1 MSSAT
6 SSARLLADEFV
17 TFRLSTEHD
26 WALWAG
32 DLTHLEEWPD
42 VSEAGIES
50 RLASLTDFADRAD
63 QLEATSSNDRT
74 LLETIAFTGR
84 SQSLQLRFEPDLE
97 WVNHTGGIFI
107 QILTFLPRYPLV
119 SAEHGERYLEKIR
132 RLPAFL
138 DSWSDRLETAATN
151 GIVPISHLVTALV
164 STLDRHLAA
173 PVSAGP
179 LAQQPPPTT
188 LPAIEQ
194 ETWRKRLHLLLDEI
208 TPALRRLRATLVE
221 HTLPTARPDHTPGLV
236 HLEGGRAHYEELVW
250 AHTSLGFSAQGV
262 HEIGRSQ
269 VERLEL
275 EYLEIAG
282 PQLGT
287 TDIGEIYRR
296 LRDDR
301 ALHYSDAVTLVADA
315 TTALAK
321 ATMAV
326 SDWFGVLPR
335 AQCVPY
341 SIEQGA
347 LAFYSRPAR
356 DGSKPG
362 RFFFNT
368 SDPTMWGTFQL
379 EAVTYHEGV
388 PGHHLQLAIA
398 QENPA
403 MHHLLADYYIAAYN
417 EGWGLYTERLADEMG
432 LYSSDLDRV
441 GMLSADSMRACRLV
455 VDTGLHALGWTRDE
469 AIEYMLAHSPMSRT
483 QVEGEIDR
491 YIGSPGQALGYMMG
505 RLEIDRIRAE
515 AEEKLGAEFDIK
527 KFHDVVLST
536 GSVPIST
543 LNRVVTEWLENPSA
557 GDPV

>member
-1 MSSAT
+1 MSSTA
-6 SSARLLADEFV
+6 SPARLLADEFV
-17 TFRLSTEHD
+17 TFRLATEHD

-42 VSEAGIES
+42 VSEKGIEA
-50 RLASLTDFADRAD
+50 RMASLIDFADRAD
-63 QLEATSSNDRT
+63 KVVATSSDDRV

-84 SQSLQLRFEPDLE
+84 SQALQLRFEPDLE

-107 QILTFLPRYPLV
+107 QILTFLPRYPLI
-119 SAEHGERYLEKIR
+119 SPEHGERYLEKVR

-138 DSWSDRLETAATN
+138 DAWSGRLQTASQR
-151 GIVPISHLVTALV
+151 GIVPISHLVSALIA
-164 STLDRHLAA
+164 SLDRHLAV

-179 LAQQPPPTT
+179 LSKQPPPTS
-188 LPAIEQ
+188 LSEPEAEAWQ
-194 ETWRKRLHLLLDEI
+194 ARLNSLLDEVA
-208 TPALRRLRATLVE
+208 PALQRLRGTLGE
-221 HTLPTARPDHTPGLV
+221 YTLAHARPDHRPGLV
-236 HLEGGRAHYEELVW
+236 HLDGGSDHYQELVW
-250 AHTSLGFSAQGV
+250 AHTSLGFSAEEV
-262 HEIGRSQ
+262 HETGKQQ
-269 VERLEL
+269 VVRLER
-275 EYLEIAG
+275 EYQEIAG
-282 PQLGT
+282 PLLGT
-287 TDIGEIYRR
+287 TEIADIYRR
-296 LRDDR
+296 LREDEG
-301 ALHYSDAVTLVADA
+301 LHYSDADTLVADA

-321 ATMAV
+321 AIAAA
-326 SDWFGVLPR
+326 SDWFGILPK
-335 AQCVPY
+335 APCVPY
-341 SIEQGA
+341 SVEQGA

-398 QENPA
+398 QENPT

-432 LYSSDLDRV
+432 LYSSSLDRV

-469 AIEYMLAHSPMSRT
+469 AIDYMLFHSPMSRT

-515 AEEKLGAEFDIK
+515 AETKLGADFDIK
-527 KFHDVVLST
+527 RFHDVVLST

-543 LNRVVTEWLENPSA
+543 LRRVVKDWLQTGEPA
-557 GDPV
+557 